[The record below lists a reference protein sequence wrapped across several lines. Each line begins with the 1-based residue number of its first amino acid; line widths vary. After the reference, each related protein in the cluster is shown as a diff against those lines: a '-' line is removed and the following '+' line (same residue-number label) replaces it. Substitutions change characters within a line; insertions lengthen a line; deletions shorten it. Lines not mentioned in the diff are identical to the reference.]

1 MKEYMQKAIDKA
13 LEGVKEGE
21 SPFGSCIVKDGK
33 VIAVA
38 HNTVLSKNDPTN
50 HAEIN
55 AIRKACRK
63 LGHHDLSG
71 CVLYSTTEPCPM
83 CFAAIHWA
91 KIQRIIFGTEIADVK
106 NLGFSELTISNDEM
120 KKKGGAT
127 VEIIGDFMRDECLEL
142 LSSWKKGKGR
152 IY

>member
-1 MKEYMQKAIDKA
+1 MKKALDKA
-13 LEGVKEGE
+13 HEGIKKGE

-38 HNTVLSKNDPTN
+38 HNTVLSENDPTN

-55 AIRKACRK
+55 AIRKACK
-63 LGHHDLSG
+63 NLGHHDLSG
-71 CVLYSTTEPCPM
+71 CIIYSTAEPCPM

-91 KIQRIIFGTEIADVK
+91 KIGRIIFGTGISDVK
-106 NLGFSELTISNDEM
+106 NLGFSELTISNEEM
-120 KKKGGAT
+120 RDKGGSK
-127 VEIIGDFMRDECLEL
+127 VEVIGDFMRDECLEL
-142 LSSWKKGKGR
+142 LGNWKQKGGE